1 MRILIVTMHRGNNF
15 GSALQVYALSETLK
29 SLGHNPIVLDY
40 IPQRIDFRLN
50 LKKMFKNLFLGK
62 SLHEKYES
70 LRGIMIL
77 VSSQRQYNRFF
88 KEKVNLTRPY
98 YSYNE
103 LVNDCP
109 VADIYMTGSDQVW
122 NSFHNGGIEYAFFLD
137 FVPEHAKRISYA
149 ASFGKEQLDEWEIS
163 ETTRLLKKY
172 QAISVRESSALTI
185 LKNLGITNGVHV
197 LDPTLLLSK
206 EEWLKRIP
214 KNKEQ
219 DKYLLIYSVEPN
231 KTDLIEYAKSIANRL
246 NLKIYLV
253 KWGLKKYPGV
263 DKMLSLLSPL
273 ELMSYFANA
282 EFIVASSF
290 HGTAFSIN
298 MNKQFISV
306 APKKFSTRA
315 KSLLGLVSLSDRYVE
330 EGSFKIE
337 RAISPIDYKNVND
350 ILSRQREISKS
361 FLVSAIGKEI

>member
-1 MRILIVTMHRGNNF
+1 MHRGNNF

-29 SLGHNPIVLDY
+29 NLGHNPVVLDY
-40 IPQRIDFRLN
+40 IPRRINFRLN
-50 LKKMFKNLFLGK
+50 LGRMIKNLFLGK
-62 SLHEKYES
+62 SLHGKYEA

-98 YSYNE
+98 YSYDE

-122 NSFHNGGIEYAFFLD
+122 NSFHNGGIEYVFFLD

-149 ASFGKEQLDEWEIS
+149 ASFGKERLDEWEIS

-214 KNKEQ
+214 KNKEKE
-219 DKYLLIYSVEPN
+219 KYLLIYSVEPN
-231 KTDLIEYAKSIANRL
+231 KMDLIEYAKLIANRL

-253 KWGLKKYPGV
+253 EWGLKKYPGV

-273 ELMSYFANA
+273 ELMLYFANA

-298 MNKQFISV
+298 MNKPFISV

-315 KSLLGLVSLSDRYVE
+315 KSLLDLVSLSDRYVE
-330 EGSFKIE
+330 EGNFKIE
-337 RAISPIDYKNVND
+337 RALSPIDYENVND

-361 FLVSAIGKEI
+361 FLVNAIGKEI

>member
-29 SLGHNPIVLDY
+29 NLGHNPVVLDY
-40 IPQRIDFRLN
+40 IPRRINFRLN
-50 LKKMFKNLFLGK
+50 LGRMIKNLFLGK
-62 SLHEKYES
+62 SLHGKYEA

-98 YSYNE
+98 YSYDE

-122 NSFHNGGIEYAFFLD
+122 NSFHNGGIEYVFFLD

-149 ASFGKEQLDEWEIS
+149 ASFGKERLDEWEIS

-231 KTDLIEYAKSIANRL
+231 KTDLIEYAKLIANRL

-253 KWGLKKYPGV
+253 EWGLRKYPGV
-263 DKMLSLLSPL
+263 DKMLSLLPPL

-315 KSLLGLVSLSDRYVE
+315 KSLLDLVSLSDRYVE
-330 EGSFKIE
+330 KGSFKIE
-337 RAISPIDYKNVND
+337 RAISTIDYKNVND

-361 FLVSAIGKEI
+361 FLVNAIGKEI

>member
-29 SLGHNPIVLDY
+29 NLGHNPVVLDY
-40 IPQRIDFRLN
+40 IPRRINFRLN
-50 LKKMFKNLFLGK
+50 LGRMIKNLFLGK
-62 SLHEKYES
+62 SLHGKYEA

-98 YSYNE
+98 YSYDE

-122 NSFHNGGIEYAFFLD
+122 NSFHNGGIEYVFFLD

-149 ASFGKEQLDEWEIS
+149 ASFGKERLDEWEIS

-231 KTDLIEYAKSIANRL
+231 KTDLIEYAKLIANRL

-253 KWGLKKYPGV
+253 EWGLRKYPGV
-263 DKMLSLLSPL
+263 DKMLSLLPPL

-298 MNKQFISV
+298 MNKQFMSV

-315 KSLLGLVSLSDRYVE
+315 KSLLDLVSLSDRYVE
-330 EGSFKIE
+330 EGNFKIE
-337 RAISPIDYKNVND
+337 QALSPIDYENVND

-361 FLVSAIGKEI
+361 FLVNAIGKEI

>member
-29 SLGHNPIVLDY
+29 NLGHNPVVLDY
-40 IPQRIDFRLN
+40 IPRRINFRLN
-50 LKKMFKNLFLGK
+50 LGRMIKNLFLGK
-62 SLHEKYES
+62 SLHGKYEA

-98 YSYNE
+98 YSYDE

-122 NSFHNGGIEYAFFLD
+122 NSFHNGGIEYVFFLD

-149 ASFGKEQLDEWEIS
+149 ASFGKERLDEWEIS

-214 KNKEQ
+214 KNKEKE
-219 DKYLLIYSVEPN
+219 KYLLIYSVEPN
-231 KTDLIEYAKSIANRL
+231 KMDLIEYAKLIANRL

-253 KWGLKKYPGV
+253 EWGLKKYPGV

-273 ELMSYFANA
+273 ELMLYFANA

-298 MNKQFISV
+298 MNKPFISV

-315 KSLLGLVSLSDRYVE
+315 KSLLDLVSLSDRYVE
-330 EGSFKIE
+330 EGNFKIE
-337 RAISPIDYKNVND
+337 RALSPIDYENVND

-361 FLVSAIGKEI
+361 FLVNAIGKEI

>member
-40 IPQRIDFRLN
+40 IPRRINFRLN
-50 LKKMFKNLFLGK
+50 LGKMIKNLFWVK
-62 SLHEKYES
+62 SLHGKYEA

-77 VSSQRQYNRFF
+77 VSSQRRYNRFF
-88 KEKVNLTRPY
+88 KKKVNLTRPY
-98 YSYNE
+98 YSYDE

-172 QAISVRESSALTI
+172 QAISVREKSALTI
-185 LKNLGITNGVHV
+185 LRDLGITNGVHV

-206 EEWLKRIP
+206 GEWLKRIP
-214 KNKEQ
+214 KNKEKE
-219 DKYLLIYSVEPN
+219 KYLLIYSVEPN
-231 KTDLIEYAKSIANRL
+231 KIDLIEYAKLIANRL

-253 KWGLKKYPGV
+253 EWGLKKYPGV

-273 ELMSYFANA
+273 ELMLYFANA

-298 MNKQFISV
+298 MNKPFISV

-315 KSLLGLVSLSDRYVE
+315 KSLLDLVSLSDRYVE
-330 EGSFKIE
+330 EGNFKIE
-337 RAISPIDYKNVND
+337 RALSPIDYENVND

-361 FLVSAIGKEI
+361 FLVNAIGKEI

>member
-1 MRILIVTMHRGNNF
+1 MHRGNNF

-29 SLGHNPIVLDY
+29 NLGHNPVVLDY
-40 IPQRIDFRLN
+40 IPRRINFRLN
-50 LKKMFKNLFLGK
+50 LGRMIKNLFLGK
-62 SLHEKYES
+62 SLHGKYEA

-98 YSYNE
+98 YSYDE

-122 NSFHNGGIEYAFFLD
+122 NSFHNGGIEYVFFLD

-149 ASFGKEQLDEWEIS
+149 ASFGKERLDEWEIS

-231 KTDLIEYAKSIANRL
+231 KTDLIEYAKLIANRL

-253 KWGLKKYPGV
+253 EWGLRKYPGV
-263 DKMLSLLSPL
+263 DKMLSLLPPL

-298 MNKQFISV
+298 MNKQFMSV

-315 KSLLGLVSLSDRYVE
+315 KSLLDLVSLSDRYVE
-330 EGSFKIE
+330 EGNFKIE
-337 RAISPIDYKNVND
+337 QALSPIDYKNVND
-350 ILSRQREISKS
+350 ILSGQREISKS